1 MKTRVA
7 DPTLRREVE
16 AAVRRRVRGDEAE
29 DVVQATLADVLSA
42 ASVPEQPEEFRRF
55 VFGVARNKVFDH
67 FRRQKRHTEGLD
79 ESQTAGPEAPLS
91 ARDILRWA
99 EGELPDSESQ
109 STLEWMLREGDG
121 EKLEHI
127 AKDAQV
133 PATRVRKRVSRL
145 RKLLRERWAA
155 ELMLL
160 GLLALA
166 SALGLLYWLSRGKNP
181 DDFVKREPVRPL
193 PSAPVTPELR
203 APEPSRPAGDT
214 APDPSFVTPSPSN
227 AVPSADQSNPQG
239 KSDIGLPL
247 DGNLAVKGLA
257 PKGDSMGTNPH
268 PKTARPRARPVSTE
282 ESSSGPAPQTV
293 PDFSDRKET
302 EPAPAQAVT
311 KPTAPAAKPSP
322 QSKAT
327 QQMNSSGLNF
337 DEPSP
342 APHKK

>member
-79 ESQTAGPEAPLS
+79 ESQTAAPEAPLS

-109 STLEWMLREGDG
+109 STLEWMLRESDG

-127 AKDAQV
+127 AKDAQL

-145 RKLLRERWAA
+145 RKFLRERWAA

-160 GLLALA
+160 GLLAIVG
-166 SALGLLYWLSRGKNP
+166 ALGVLYWLSRGQNP
-181 DDFVKREPVRPL
+181 SDFVKREPVRPV
-193 PSAPVTPELR
+193 PSAPLTPELR
-203 APEPSRPAGDT
+203 APEPSRPAGNT
-214 APDPSFVTPSPSN
+214 APLPNLTPSP
-227 AVPSADQSNPQG
+227 APSS
-239 KSDIGLPL
+239 SGLGL
-247 DGNLAVKGLA
+247 DGLGVKGVNGLDV
-257 PKGDSMGTNPH
+257 KGDSMGTNPKAKAKPRPH
-268 PKTARPRARPVSTE
+268 ARPASTE
-282 ESSSGPAPQTV
+282 SNLGPAPQTV
-293 PDFSDRKET
+293 PDLSDAKQAAVPLNAPGKT
-302 EPAPAQAVT
+302 SAPATKQALPKAPAQMN
-311 KPTAPAAKPSP
+311 PSDLDFESKPSG
-322 QSKAT
+322 AR
-327 QQMNSSGLNF
+327 
-337 DEPSP
+337 
-342 APHKK
+342 KK